1 MRKTFGRLHSMA
13 GLSLKHI
20 FKTYAGNAPA
30 AVSDF
35 SLEIVVK
42 PY

>member
-1 MRKTFGRLHSMA
+1 MA
-13 GLSLKHI
+13 SLSIKHV
-20 FKTYAGNAPA
+20 FKTYPGDVTA